1 MNKKR
6 LLIVIKKIIKI
17 FVQYTIENDYK
28 IYRIKNTKINIR
40 FSLQKDI
47 RGNGEISQ
55 YKKIKLFL
63 IIIWEWDMDVIVS
76 ML

>member
-40 FSLQKDI
+40 FSLQKRYQRKWGDI
-47 RGNGEISQ
+47 PIQ
-55 YKKIKLFL
+55 KK
-63 IIIWEWDMDVIVS
+63 
-76 ML
+76 

>member
-28 IYRIKNTKINIR
+28 IYRIKK
-40 FSLQKDI
+40 
-47 RGNGEISQ
+47 
-55 YKKIKLFL
+55 YKN
-63 IIIWEWDMDVIVS
+63 
-76 ML
+76 